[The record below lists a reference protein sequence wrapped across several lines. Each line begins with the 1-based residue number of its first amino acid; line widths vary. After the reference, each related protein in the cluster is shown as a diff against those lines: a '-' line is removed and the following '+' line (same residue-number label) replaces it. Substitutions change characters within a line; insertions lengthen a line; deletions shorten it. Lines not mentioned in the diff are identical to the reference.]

1 MEIEIQGKKWT
12 VIKEY
17 PKKWREKDLFLCVNK
32 YGIKECFQRC
42 QFEMPKEQP
51 VVKRRVEPIRP
62 EMKAEIEELIL
73 NGATRNMILNKYK
86 EVAVTPLYELVRDI
100 RKKHNIK
107 SHHLQNDEG
116 AGRAVLQY
124 DHEMNFIAKHPSAYR
139 AQRETD
145 EKEWIIKNMCNKKE
159 VKKSMF
165 VWRWADDQQ

>member
-1 MEIEIQGKKWT
+1 MEVEYQGKKWT

-17 PKKWREKDLFLCVNK
+17 PKKRKEKDLLLCVDK

-42 QFEMPKEQP
+42 QLSDLPDYR
-51 VVKRRVEPIRP
+51 VKKRVAPILP
-62 EMKAEIEELIL
+62 EMRAEIEELIL

-86 EVAVTPLYELVRDI
+86 DVAVTPLYELVRDI

-107 SHHLQNDEG
+107 SHHFQNDEG
-116 AGRAVLQY
+116 AGREVLQY
-124 DHEMNFIAKHPSAYR
+124 DHEMNFIAKYPSAYR
-139 AQRETD
+139 AQRETS

-159 VKKSMF
+159 VKKSKF